1 MASKLDR
8 VSLASVYAWGM
19 KSVRPAMLA
28 LALAGAA
35 LLTSCLK
42 KSLDIYTPADSHEYI
57 ALCVQDFGPNCEAL
71 QPTVKTLSHDI
82 SILIGNSDATEEFTA
97 YAKAHGLTLDQF
109 LTSPLREKYARAN
122 IFPVGRL
129 TTGTFKSL
137 DGTPHQFVC
146 QDERECVM
154 DGTKHLFQQM
164 PDQRTGSIYM
174 TPRTIFP

>member
-1 MASKLDR
+1 MNR
-8 VSLASVYAWGM
+8 
-19 KSVRPAMLA
+19 VRPALLTLA
-28 LALAGAA
+28 LVGAA

-42 KSLDIYTPADSHEYI
+42 KSLDTYTPADSHEYI
-57 ALCVQDFGPNCEAL
+57 DLCVQDFGPDCEAL

-82 SILIGNSDATEEFTA
+82 SILITNGDATEEFTA

-146 QDERECVM
+146 QDDYSCTM
-154 DGTKHLFQQM
+154 DGKAGLSQSM
-164 PDQRTGSIYM
+164 PAKRTGTVYR
-174 TPRTIFP
+174 TTGTIFP